1 MSTQMVEAVN
11 MIDQHLDPNEV
22 VAYVD
27 RVASPTAR
35 ARIEAHLATCAECR
49 AEVSDAARIIAT
61 VPPARRTRRRA
72 LVSAAGI
79 AAMLLVFLWP
89 RADRGPVNQQHRELP
104 VTTTIAPTILTPVGP
119 VESAPKF
126 AWSSVPHADRYGVRL
141 FDSNGSV
148 LWQRET
154 TDTVLALP
162 PSLNLREGRSYYWK
176 IEAHTGFDRST
187 ASELVEFS
195 IKSSR
200 PQ

>member
-27 RVASPTAR
+27 RVATPTTR
-35 ARIEAHLATCAECR
+35 ARLETHLATCAECR

-61 VPPARRTRRRA
+61 LPRPQVRRLR
-72 LVSAAGI
+72 VGISAAGI

-104 VTTTIAPTILTPVGP
+104 VTTTIAPTIFTPIGP
-119 VESAPKF
+119 VESAAKF

-195 IKSSR
+195 INGSR
-200 PQ
+200 PR